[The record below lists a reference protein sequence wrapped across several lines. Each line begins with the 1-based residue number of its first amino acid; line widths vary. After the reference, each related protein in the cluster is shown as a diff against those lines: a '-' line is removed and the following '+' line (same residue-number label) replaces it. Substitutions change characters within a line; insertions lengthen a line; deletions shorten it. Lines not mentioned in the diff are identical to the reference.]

1 MISYSLFIQISTF
14 LFSHAVATMLLFSC
28 YVTTLSFLSNSPYF
42 HVSTPYSKLL
52 LLPAFAFLCPSFASF
67 YLCNARRSPFRFY
80 LLSFIVT
87 VSIFCMSVSSCSF
100 CLPSALS
107 FSLHPFFYH
116 NLVSNLSPFNYSL
129 SPFFTYLRVL
139 IPHLLYVF
147 DLFPSGHSRHNR
159 SLILFSLFFTYLFS
173 PIFPFIFYTSL
184 STNSCFPTILYLS
197 SYLIFLNSHIF
208 LLPYTS
214 PTICIHAT

>member
-14 LFSHAVATMLLFSC
+14 LFSLFSSAVVTMLLF
-28 YVTTLSFLSNSPYF
+28 TTLSFLSNSPYF

-52 LLPAFAFLCPSFASF
+52 LLPAFAFLCLSFASF

-80 LLSFIVT
+80 LLSFIFT
-87 VSIFCMSVSSCSF
+87 ISIFCMFVSSCSF

-129 SPFFTYLRVL
+129 SPFF
-139 IPHLLYVF
+139 
-147 DLFPSGHSRHNR
+147 
-159 SLILFSLFFTYLFS
+159 
-173 PIFPFIFYTSL
+173 L
-184 STNSCFPTILYLS
+184 SISVS
-197 SYLIFLNSHIF
+197 
-208 LLPYTS
+208 
-214 PTICIHAT
+214 

>member
-42 HVSTPYSKLL
+42 HVSTPYSKFL

-67 YLCNARRSPFRFY
+67 YLCNARQSPFRFY
-80 LLSFIVT
+80 LLSFIFT

-107 FSLHPFFYH
+107 FSLHPFFYY

-129 SPFFTYLRVL
+129 SPFF
-139 IPHLLYVF
+139 
-147 DLFPSGHSRHNR
+147 
-159 SLILFSLFFTYLFS
+159 
-173 PIFPFIFYTSL
+173 
-184 STNSCFPTILYLS
+184 YLS
-197 SYLIFLNSHIF
+197 PCPDSS
-208 LLPYTS
+208 S
-214 PTICIHAT
+214 PLRF